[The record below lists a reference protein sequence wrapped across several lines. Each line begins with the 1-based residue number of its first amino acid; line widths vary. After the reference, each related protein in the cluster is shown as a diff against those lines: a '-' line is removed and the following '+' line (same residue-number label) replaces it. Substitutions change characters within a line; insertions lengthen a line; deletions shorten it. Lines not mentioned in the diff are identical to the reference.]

1 VTVVR
6 STWTTRADGDFAGDL
21 GAGRD
26 VLGAPQPWTWLRQV
40 HGDRVVVV
48 SHPGEHAGVE
58 ADAAVT
64 STPGCTLAVRT
75 ADCAPVVL
83 TGARSVA
90 VLHLGWRGVLADLV
104 ARTADVMRG
113 LGDEPSVAEVGPCIR
128 PGCYEFDGPELD
140 QMAARF
146 GDRVRAVTT
155 AGRPALD
162 LPAAVTAALEEQ
174 GVTDVR
180 DAAGCTACRPEWFSH
195 RANGDGQRFATIAW
209 IDA

>member
-1 VTVVR
+1 M
-6 STWTTRADGDFAGDL
+6 WTTRADGDFAGDL

-26 VLGAPQPWTWLRQV
+26 GLGAPQPWTWLRQV

-64 STPGCTLAVRT
+64 AAPGCTLAVRT

-104 ARTADVMRG
+104 ARTADAMRA
-113 LGDEPSVAEVGPCIR
+113 LGDEPAVAEVGPCIR
-128 PGCYEFDGPELD
+128 SGCYEFDGPELD
-140 QMAARF
+140 LLAGRF
-146 GDRVRAVTT
+146 GERVRAVTG

-162 LPAAVTAALEEQ
+162 LPAAVAVALEEQ

-180 DAAGCTACRPEWFSH
+180 DDAACTACDPELFSH
-195 RANGDGQRFATIAW
+195 RAHGDQQRIATIAW